1 MWNLHYLWSPDLYWS
16 SLCLALHPADKA
28 SYSRRNGCHLWQP
41 GTAQADFERMEV
53 INAEIGLDP
62 LLQGETTG
70 SIVFEKAVFSQNDR
84 TSSD

>member
-1 MWNLHYLWSPDLYWS
+1 
-16 SLCLALHPADKA
+16 
-28 SYSRRNGCHLWQP
+28 
-41 GTAQADFERMEV
+41 MEV